1 MGSQVQ
7 FMDSVKVSNDVVAP
21 LENPE
26 LLARSLAGDRAS
38 REELARACLARVRR
52 TVFLSVPGSSD
63 ADDVAQNAMSR
74 IFAALPGFRADAK
87 LTTWIDRISVNAVRD
102 YFRRRPILT
111 ALLFASPSE
120 LEAAPER
127 FAPDVGWERRRLSES
142 LRGHLLRMRPQKR
155 IALMLSV
162 AYGYSVNEIAAMT
175 DCSVETAKKRLQH
188 GRRELMSRVRK
199 DSYLINVLK
208 ERGTCRT

>member
-1 MGSQVQ
+1 ME
-7 FMDSVKVSNDVVAP
+7 SVKQPNEVAAP
-21 LENPE
+21 LEDRE

-52 TVFLSVPGSSD
+52 TVYLSVARAAD
-63 ADDVAQNAMSR
+63 ADDVVQNAMSR

-87 LTTWIDRISVNAVRD
+87 LTTWIDRITVNAVRD
-102 YFRRRPILT
+102 HFRRMPILS
-111 ALLFASPSE
+111 ALLSAAPAE
-120 LEAAPER
+120 LEPAPP
-127 FAPDVGWERRRLSES
+127 ASGPDSCLARRRLGEA
-142 LRGHLLRMRPQKR
+142 LRRHLLKIRPQKR
-155 IALMLSV
+155 IALLLSA

-175 DCSVETAKKRLQH
+175 DCTVETAKKRLQH

-199 DSYLINVLK
+199 DPCLFELLK

>member
-1 MGSQVQ
+1 
-7 FMDSVKVSNDVVAP
+7 MDSVTVSNDVVAP

-52 TVFLSVPGSSD
+52 TVFLAVQRSSD
-63 ADDVAQNAMSR
+63 ADDVVQNAMSR
-74 IFAALPGFRADAK
+74 IFAALPGYRADAK
-87 LTTWIDRISVNAVRD
+87 LSTWIDRISINAVRD
-102 YFRRRPILT
+102 YFRRKPILT
-111 ALLFASPSE
+111 ALLFSGQSE
-120 LEAAPER
+120 LEPASEST
-127 FAPDVGWERRRLSES
+127 APDVGWEQRRLAES
-142 LRGHLLRMRPQKR
+142 LRRQLQRIRPHKR

-162 AYGYSVNEIAAMT
+162 AYGYSVNEIAVMT

-188 GRRELMSRVRK
+188 GRQELMSRVRK
-199 DSYLINVLK
+199 DPYLLSVLK